1 MNVFYH
7 MSVQDYTVAPVV
19 ANFTPVHRSIKQ
31 LRSSMLVAANDD
43 EDKATEEMKVEVD
56 EATEEIN
63 VDEDE
68 ATEEI
73 NVVPAPERLYAV
85 NAATP
90 QGYYIVKCLKVK
102 DSHKFLGMYLSQVS
116 KSDDS
121 DNIVFKES
129 RDKDHFEFATI
140 VSEINYSLMPS
151 NTRYSLL
158 YVAKVELN
166 DVIETIAEIDH
177 D

>member
-1 MNVFYH
+1 

-19 ANFTPVHRSIKQ
+19 ANFTPVHRSTKQ
-31 LRSSMLVAANDD
+31 LRSSMLVAAND
-43 EDKATEEMKVEVD
+43 EDKATEEMNVEVD

-73 NVVPAPERLYAV
+73 NVVPAPEKLYAV

-102 DSHKFLGMYLSQVS
+102 DNHKFLGMYLSQVS

-121 DNIVFKES
+121 DNILFKES
-129 RDKDHFEFATI
+129 RDKDHFEFA
-140 VSEINYSLMPS
+140 YS
-151 NTRYSLL
+151 
-158 YVAKVELN
+158 
-166 DVIETIAEIDH
+166 
-177 D
+177 